1 MNEEQNVNTNPKPKK
16 KRSFWWLKL
25 LFILILVA
33 AGVIGGIMLS
43 SQEYTQKILGEL
55 FPQLAVSSIEAPA
68 PVETLAPSV
77 VEKPIEFTTPTPAPK
92 PSKAP
97 LEIVSP
103 KAEEKAEPEE
113 TAEPEGSAAPE
124 EKAEVEEPAVAP
136 SATPAPEESAKPEV
150 LPAFA
155 PVTETPAPVE
165 SAPAAK
171 DGFIGIDAALEA
183 ALKHAKL
190 SENDVI
196 VYGVSREKDDG
207 NYYYEVEFLYNN
219 LEYEYEIN
227 ARTGVVE
234 GWKIDR
240 EKSLAPAAAAAP
252 VKEAAAETSY
262 VSLEDAKQTAL
273 FHAGYKEHETTDM
286 EASLKIDNN
295 KVVYEIEFWAEGYD
309 YNYKLDAE
317 SGLVIMV
324 EKERG

>member
-1 MNEEQNVNTNPKPKK
+1 
-16 KRSFWWLKL
+16 
-25 LFILILVA
+25 
-33 AGVIGGIMLS
+33 MLS

-55 FPQLAVSSIEAPA
+55 FPQLAVSSVEAPA
-68 PVETLAPSV
+68 PVETLAPDA
-77 VEKPIEFTTPTPAPK
+77 VEKPIEFATPTPAPK

-103 KAEEKAEPEE
+103 KAEEKTEPEE
-113 TAEPEGSAAPE
+113 SAVPEESAAPE
-124 EKAEVEEPAVAP
+124 EKAEAEEPVAP
-136 SATPAPEESAKPEV
+136 SETPAPEESAKPEV

-155 PVTETPAPVE
+155 PVTETPAPAE
-165 SAPAAK
+165 GSPAAK

-190 SENDVI
+190 SENEVV

-240 EKSLAPAAAAAP
+240 EKSLAPVAAAAP
-252 VKEAAAETSY
+252 VNEPAAETSY

-286 EASLKIDNN
+286 KAALEIDNN
-295 KVVYEIEFWAEGYD
+295 KVVYDIEFWAEGYD
-309 YNYKLDAE
+309 YEYKLDAE

>member
-55 FPQLAVSSIEAPA
+55 FPQLAVSSVEAPA
-68 PVETLAPSV
+68 PVETLAPDA
-77 VEKPIEFTTPTPAPK
+77 VEKPIEFATPTPAPK

-103 KAEEKAEPEE
+103 KAEEKTEPEE
-113 TAEPEGSAAPE
+113 SAVPEESAAPG
-124 EKAEVEEPAVAP
+124 EKAEAEEPVAP
-136 SATPAPEESAKPEV
+136 SETPAPEESAKPEV

-155 PVTETPAPVE
+155 PVTETPAPAE
-165 SAPAAK
+165 GSPAAK

-190 SENDVI
+190 SENEVV

-240 EKSLAPAAAAAP
+240 EKSLAPVAAAAP
-252 VKEAAAETSY
+252 VNEPAAETSY

-286 EASLKIDNN
+286 KAALEIDNN
-295 KVVYEIEFWAEGYD
+295 KVVYDIEFWAEGYD
-309 YNYKLDAE
+309 YEYKLDAE

>member
-1 MNEEQNVNTNPKPKK
+1 MNEENTTPKPKK

-55 FPQLAVSSIEAPA
+55 FPQLAVSSVEAPA
-68 PVETLAPSV
+68 PVEPLAPDA
-77 VEKPIEFTTPTPAPK
+77 VEKPIEFATPTPAPK

-103 KAEEKAEPEE
+103 KAEEKTEPEE
-113 TAEPEGSAAPE
+113 SAVPEESAAPE
-124 EKAEVEEPAVAP
+124 EKAEAEEPVAP
-136 SATPAPEESAKPEV
+136 SETPAPEESAKPEA

-155 PVTETPAPVE
+155 PVTETPAAVE
-165 SAPAAK
+165 STPAPK

-190 SENDVI
+190 SENEVV

-240 EKSLAPAAAAAP
+240 EKSLAPVAAAAP
-252 VKEAAAETSY
+252 VNEPAAETSY

-286 EASLKIDNN
+286 KAALEIDNN
-295 KVVYEIEFWAEGYD
+295 KVVYDIEFWAEGYD
-309 YNYKLDAE
+309 YEYKLDAE